1 MASSQ
6 EFRNYILGGCPG
18 LTARAMMGEY
28 LLYYLGKHVGGVYDN
43 RLLVKP
49 IDAAC
54 AVLPGAPREVP
65 YEGAKEMLLVEE
77 TDDLDLLRRLFD
89 AMYAALPEPAPR
101 NGEKGETHMTEH
113 MIASVEE
120 TIGYHFRNPALLRQA
135 FTRSSYVNELA
146 QGGRAADTQSNEVL
160 EFFGDSVLSAMLA
173 YLLLERYGEIGRR
186 GLVTRFSEK
195 DFSIIRSN
203 MSDGHALADAVRR
216 LGVNRYLRLS
226 RGDIN
231 QNVLEQDSPNE
242 DLFESII
249 AAVALDCGMDFSV
262 ILDVVRRLDDVDRLL
277 DRRAGRVEKDPKS
290 AVKEW
295 CEKRHIGYDYEVV
308 GTDGPE
314 HAKTFHVRLTVEGY
328 PPVEATGTSRPKAEK
343 AAAAQCL
350 PMLTAE
356 GDGSTPTDGGH

>member
-1 MASSQ
+1 
-6 EFRNYILGGCPG
+6 
-18 LTARAMMGEY
+18 
-28 LLYYLGKHVGGVYDN
+28 
-43 RLLVKP
+43 
-49 IDAAC
+49 
-54 AVLPGAPREVP
+54 
-65 YEGAKEMLLVEE
+65 
-77 TDDLDLLRRLFD
+77 
-89 AMYAALPEPAPR
+89 
-101 NGEKGETHMTEH
+101 
-113 MIASVEE
+113 
-120 TIGYHFRNPALLRQA
+120 
-135 FTRSSYVNELA
+135 
-146 QGGRAADTQSNEVL
+146 
-160 EFFGDSVLSAMLA
+160 
-173 YLLLERYGEIGRR
+173 
-186 GLVTRFSEK
+186 
-195 DFSIIRSN
+195 

-356 GDGSTPTDGGH
+356 GDGSIPTDGGH